1 MTHWEFPG
9 CDPIEV
15 FVDLAA
21 GRVAL
26 AAEPTDVTTVE
37 ISASWSGRGE
47 RLIPDVKVSFED
59 GRLEVIAPRRSGLW
73 RGQAGLDLA
82 ITMPAGSRCAVRTA
96 SADVIC
102 SGDLADLDVHTAS
115 GDLTAGTVTGT
126 VEANTASGDVR
137 LDETGARTEVRTAG
151 GDVRLARSG
160 GDVTVRTAS
169 GDVTIGSAAASVTVA
184 TASGDV
190 RLASVAA
197 GRAEVATTSG
207 DVAVGVAAG
216 VGVYLDLA
224 SVTGSVNS
232 RLDETEASD
241 DVPLKVV
248 CRTVS
253 GDIRISRAT
262 GADSGPRRSFSA
274 PPAVD
279 TPPAVNTP
287 PAVDTPQTPP
297 PAT

>member
-9 CDPIEV
+9 SDPIEV

-37 ISASWSGRGE
+37 LSATWSGRSE
-47 RLIPDVKVSFED
+47 RLVPDVKVSFED

-73 RGQAGLDLA
+73 RGHVGLDLA

-102 SGDLADLDVHTAS
+102 TGDLADLDAHTAS
-115 GDLTAGTVTGT
+115 GDLTAGTVTGA
-126 VEANTASGDVR
+126 VEVTTASGDVR
-137 LDETGARTEVRTAG
+137 VDEAGAATGVRTAG
-151 GDVRLARSG
+151 GDVRLGRAR

-197 GRAEVATTSG
+197 GRTEANTTSG
-207 DVAVGVAAG
+207 DVAVGVVAG

-224 SVTGSVNS
+224 SVSGDVGSQ
-232 RLDETEASD
+232 LDETAASD
-241 DVPLKVV
+241 DVPLEVV

-253 GDIRISRAT
+253 GDIRITRAT
-262 GADSGPRRSFSA
+262 GADSGPRRSF
-274 PPAVD
+274 PALP
-279 TPPAVNTP
+279 TVN
-287 PAVDTPQTPP
+287 TPQTPP
-297 PAT
+297 PAS